1 MAAPIL
7 QEWMCPRCGRSRDTE
22 PRQEQ
27 SDCESCTGPARALP
41 DDAAGERRTVLV
53 RLRKR
58 YDEAREMAS
67 REEPHANLEWL
78 IDSSERPGFEP
89 PDIDGA
95 LPAVVPEDFADAFLE
110 ASW

>member
-1 MAAPIL
+1 
-7 QEWMCPRCGRSRDTE
+7 
-22 PRQEQ
+22 
-27 SDCESCTGPARALP
+27 
-41 DDAAGERRTVLV
+41 
-53 RLRKR
+53 
-58 YDEAREMAS
+58 MAS

-89 PDIDGA
+89 PDIDVA